1 MSSFRDSE
9 GGQGESMGNCNLQ
22 ARLNSH
28 LSEESRLTLQGP
40 LIPRVEPRLPSLVLG
55 IPWEVCHYDGCLG
68 VHIKTCTL
76 SSRGCRVGVWTEG
89 TSQKA
94 GQPSASGTH
103 PEAALTQTVSLAAP
117 EPLNDDGSNQ
127 GFVNSFLVFF
137 SCTNVYVM
145 FQFLCLNKNKTFSD
159 NSGSDVCRTW
169 EDGGGSQG
177 SGLRCSSS
185 G

>member
-1 MSSFRDSE
+1 M
-9 GGQGESMGNCNLQ
+9 GAWESTLKPAPCPPEAVEWVCGLRELLKKLANL
-22 ARLNSH
+22 LP
-28 LSEESRLTLQGP
+28 LGP
-40 LIPRVEPRLPSLVLG
+40 TQRQPSLRL
-55 IPWEVCHYDGCLG
+55 
-68 VHIKTCTL
+68 
-76 SSRGCRVGVWTEG
+76 
-89 TSQKA
+89 
-94 GQPSASGTH
+94 
-103 PEAALTQTVSLAAP
+103 SLAAP

-127 GFVNSFLVFF
+127 GFVNSFLIFF